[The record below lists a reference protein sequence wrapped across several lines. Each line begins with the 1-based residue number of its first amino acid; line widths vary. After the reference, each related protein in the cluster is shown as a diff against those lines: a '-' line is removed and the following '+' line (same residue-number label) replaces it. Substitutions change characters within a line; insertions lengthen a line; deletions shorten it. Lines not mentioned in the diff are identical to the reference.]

1 MYNTLYIPGL
11 ESVSDFQHYYH
22 RFLKVLRLFSSD
34 HQIRSEDE
42 KQVPKIKIYK
52 NKRKIMGGVSES
64 TKMLFFLL
72 KKAT

>member
-42 KQVPKIKIYK
+42 KQVPKFKIY
-52 NKRKIMGGVSES
+52 MFV
-64 TKMLFFLL
+64 LL
-72 KKAT
+72 GIKLKENEWEVFQN

>member
-11 ESVSDFQHYYH
+11 ESVSDFQHYYQ

-42 KQVPKIKIYK
+42 KQVPKIKISMFVLLSIK
-52 NKRKIMGGVSES
+52 LKRKLMGGVSES
-64 TKMLFFLL
+64 TKM
-72 KKAT
+72 